1 MSISAAQSKAVVLM
15 PIPERPTRASGYI
28 FSPHLTSVRSAR
40 GALLTRFGS
49 EATCGAVPIRRPAV
63 PLKAVATPWRRTL
76 PSLARGAN
84 ARSSRERGSIGCRA
98 AASAPAEA
106 AGALVP
112 AFLAVQES
120 VAGLC
125 ALLADDAGQNP
136 NNPLWK
142 VGAAKLAF
150 VGLLYLLF
158 RVLQPMLDKYVA
170 NREAAQESTQQLSLE
185 GMLNTMEE
193 NKKTTSGYLV
203 ALLKAVQISTR
214 RLLPLILVLLLV
226 SNLSD
231 FIEDIL
237 FVNRESVVG
246 FAAKVLH
253 SISHCLTSVDY
264 ILEKATSL
272 LAVAV
277 GVQFGQ
283 EFTNKG
289 VAEFLASR
297 AATGRNN
304 QRSLS
309 QAVVTLSQVMGFL
322 IYAVGAITAL
332 GVVGIDIRPLM
343 AVGGVSGLAIGLG
356 AKNLTSSLLAGLQL
370 LISNPFQAGDVVE
383 LQKGGR
389 TVMLGKVDQVS
400 PFRTTFVSLTDKKV
414 PWTIPNGDIMR
425 LSISN
430 RSRINSTDGSDLLA
444 EFKEVRKLHVNVA
457 VNLPKDREV
466 GDVLQQ
472 VSDDLETTINGL
484 QSTAPGVPVT
494 VEWQSIKGGSVSYD
508 IVTFLDTLPGNY
520 EKEKNLA
527 LCKLDEQLQKLGCKL
542 SGVKTLA

>member
-63 PLKAVATPWRRTL
+63 PLKA
-76 PSLARGAN
+76 
-84 ARSSRERGSIGCRA
+84 
-98 AASAPAEA
+98 AEA

-389 TVMLGKVDQVS
+389 TVMVTLCHDKGGRTVMLGKVDQVS

>member
-389 TVMLGKVDQVS
+389 TVMVTLCHDTPS
-400 PFRTTFVSLTDKKV
+400 P
-414 PWTIPNGDIMR
+414 PWTRGHSQGP
-425 LSISN
+425 L
-430 RSRINSTDGSDLLA
+430 
-444 EFKEVRKLHVNVA
+444 
-457 VNLPKDREV
+457 
-466 GDVLQQ
+466 
-472 VSDDLETTINGL
+472 
-484 QSTAPGVPVT
+484 
-494 VEWQSIKGGSVSYD
+494 
-508 IVTFLDTLPGNY
+508 
-520 EKEKNLA
+520 
-527 LCKLDEQLQKLGCKL
+527 
-542 SGVKTLA
+542 